1 MPLSPCSRRV
11 TRPAATFESKL
22 SMILVVDD
30 DPRIRFL
37 LRMTLEP
44 EGHEVVEAADVES
57 ALLLAG
63 PDRLPDVITTDL
75 DLPRLGGAAL
85 IRRLRSE
92 PRTAS
97 IPIVVVSANHSAAEE
112 LHVTGLVEAIVTK
125 PFKPSLLTSCI
136 QSVIGGRLG
145 APGSDSKP
153 AA

>member
-1 MPLSPCSRRV
+1 MAVRPCSRRG
-11 TRPAATFESKL
+11 TLGPKL
-22 SMILVVDD
+22 STILVVDD
-30 DPRIRFL
+30 DPGIRFL

-44 EGHEVVEAADVES
+44 EGHEVVEAADGES

-63 PDRLPDVITTDL
+63 PDPLPDVITMDL
-75 DLPRLGGAAL
+75 DMPRLGGAAL
-85 IRRLRSE
+85 IQRLRSE

-97 IPIVVVSANHSAAEE
+97 IPIVVVSANHNAAQA
-112 LHVTGLVEAIVTK
+112 LQVTGLVEAIVAK

-136 QSVIGGRLG
+136 QSVISGRLG